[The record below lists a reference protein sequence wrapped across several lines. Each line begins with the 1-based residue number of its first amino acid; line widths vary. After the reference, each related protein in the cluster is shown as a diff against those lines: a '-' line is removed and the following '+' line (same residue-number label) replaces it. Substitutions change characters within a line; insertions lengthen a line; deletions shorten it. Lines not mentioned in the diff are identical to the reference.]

1 MFYKAKGPKG
11 DIIEV
16 TSKTYRVLYE
26 SRGYVLIDEEE
37 PTIRENLK
45 VDEEVVYEK
54 ENTDEEEVS
63 LDENLEEEKAY
74 KDMSVKELKSLLD
87 EREISYKGTDKKEDL
102 IALLAG

>member
-26 SRGYVLIDEEE
+26 SRGYVLVEEE

-45 VDEEVVYEK
+45 VDEEVDSNK
-54 ENTDEEEVS
+54 ENTDEGKSYE
-63 LDENLEEEKAY
+63 
-74 KDMSVKELKSLLD
+74 DMTVKELKSLLD
-87 EREISYKGTDKKEDL
+87 EREIHYKGNDKKEKL
-102 IALLAG
+102 IELIEG

>member
-26 SRGYVLIDEEE
+26 SRGYVLVEEE

-45 VDEEVVYEK
+45 VDEEVDFKK
-54 ENTDEEEVS
+54 ENTDEEKPYE
-63 LDENLEEEKAY
+63 
-74 KDMSVKELKSLLD
+74 DMTIKELKSLLD
-87 EREISYKGTDKKEDL
+87 ERNIPYKGNDKKEKL
-102 IALLAG
+102 IELIEG